1 MWSAGRTQFHQ
12 PTVNH
17 VLLKYQSELLDGQ
30 DHRVFVPLCGKSV
43 DLVWLSQNEKVK
55 EVIGNEAV
63 SKAVAEFAEENT
75 NLGLEVVPA
84 EQPFKRFVSPLGLTV
99 LQGDHFFLSPAVT
112 GTVDRIWDR
121 ASLVAINPAGR
132 VKYVEVLD
140 ALLRPEGKILL
151 VSLHRA
157 GGDAEAVSKGPPFS
171 VTEDDVRALFDAER
185 YDIRKLLSQELINDP
200 GYKRFVEAGLTSL
213 LEEAYIIH
221 KRR

>member
-1 MWSAGRTQFHQ
+1 MPVVSSLGARPWLSCTVAVAAAVVIQRAWRLLSPPSRSSASDKRLGRWVDMWSAGRTQFHQ

-132 VKYVEVLD
+132 NY
-140 ALLRPEGKILL
+140 
-151 VSLHRA
+151 
-157 GGDAEAVSKGPPFS
+157 
-171 VTEDDVRALFDAER
+171 
-185 YDIRKLLSQELINDP
+185 
-200 GYKRFVEAGLTSL
+200 
-213 LEEAYIIH
+213 
-221 KRR
+221 